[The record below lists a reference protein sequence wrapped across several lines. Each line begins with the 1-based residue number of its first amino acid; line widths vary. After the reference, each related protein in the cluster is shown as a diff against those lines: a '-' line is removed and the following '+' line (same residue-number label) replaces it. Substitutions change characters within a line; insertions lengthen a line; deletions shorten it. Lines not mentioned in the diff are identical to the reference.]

1 MTTTP
6 PIDENTALRLGL
18 AARLLPEGGSTRLVQ
33 VLIDAVGLP
42 LTAEKL
48 ETLRIRDLKTAA
60 GGDLAELDTSVL
72 KGILAVLKGEAMND
86 EVPPPQ
92 LDTDA
97 DSELPHSIRVAC
109 ASNNG
114 ELLDGHFG
122 ACRRFLIY
130 QVAPNEVRL
139 IDCRDVNEQRASTDK
154 NDYRAELIADCQL
167 LYVVSIGGPAAAKVV
182 KRTIHPIK
190 IPDGGHAREHM
201 QQLSQLIGHKPPPW
215 LAKIMA

>member
-18 AARLLPEGGSTRLVQ
+18 AARLLPEGGPTRLLQ

-72 KGILAVLKGEAMND
+72 KGILAVLNGEAVND
-86 EVPPPQ
+86 TPAPLP
-92 LDTDA
+92 DA
-97 DSELPHSIRVAC
+97 APNDKLPHSIRVAC
-109 ASNNG
+109 ASNSG

-139 IDCRDVNEQRASTDK
+139 IDCRDVNEQRASADK

-215 LAKIMA
+215 LAKVMA